1 MLEAI
6 GIGFGLGTVSYM
18 LAFIAKQPSPYY
30 MSHKEFVMKL
40 AGKGKTERKWYE

>member
-6 GIGFGLGTVSYM
+6 GIGFVLGTASYM

-40 AGKGKTERKWYE
+40 AGKVKTERKWYE